1 MAFATGE
8 NVWGSQADAAAAR
21 YGVDP
26 QLFRRLITAESAWNP
41 NAGSPAGA
49 RGLTQVV
56 PKWHPNANL
65 STPQGQLDYGAK
77 HLSSLLRKYGNP
89 RDALAV
95 YNSGRPWSVSQSF
108 GETRNYVTK
117 ILNGY
122 NGKGIGP
129 SGGPGVSVP
138 KQMARGVGAPQ
149 PTPSTGPLKL
159 DSSLSSDLNRFA
171 LDTEQAVLRGDYNA
185 VDMMDPTGLANRLGV
200 AVSRYSAP
208 AATSPQGAVHYPGD
222 GHDHGPMEAVPR
234 GPLKANALK
243 PHGDWGGAA
252 GPVREL
258 TKLAKGLVVSSE
270 KRSRRNTASGGVSD
284 HWTGST
290 RSFARDLAWGGSMPT
305 PTSDVAASR
314 IVEALGGPKNWG
326 KTGGNFV
333 TTING
338 IRYQVIYRS
347 NIGGN
352 HWNHIHLGARRV
364 S

>member
-8 NVWGSQADAAAAR
+8 AVWGSQADNAAR
-21 YGVDP
+21 KYGVDP
-26 QLFRRLITAESAWNP
+26 QLFRRLIKQESGWNP

-49 RGLTQVV
+49 LGLTQVV

-77 HLSSLLRKYGNP
+77 HLGSLLKKYGNP

-95 YNSGRPWSVSQSF
+95 YNSGKPWSVSQSY
-108 GETRNYVTK
+108 GETRNYVTN

-122 NGKGIGP
+122 GGRGTVAA
-129 SGGPGVSVP
+129 GGPGVRAPSAP
-138 KQMARGVGAPQ
+138 SGVGAPRTN
-149 PTPSTGPLKL
+149 PTSGPVQ
-159 DSSLSSDLNRFA
+159 
-171 LDTEQAVLRGDYNA
+171 LDTDLTRDLGQFTSDTEAAVMRGDWMA
-185 VDMMDPTGLANRLGV
+185 VGAMDPTSLANRLGA
-200 AVSRYSAP
+200 AVSRSSQPSVTAQP
-208 AATSPQGAVHYPGD
+208 AGAHYPGD
-222 GHDHGPMEAVPR
+222 GHDHGPMEAVPN
-234 GPLKANALK
+234 GPLKRNALV

-270 KRSRRNTASGGVSD
+270 KRTRRNTASGGVSD

-290 RSFARDLAWGGSMPT
+290 QSFARDLAWGGSMPT
-305 PTSDVAASR
+305 PTSDIAASR

-333 TTING
+333 KVVNG
-338 IRYQVIYRS
+338 IRYQVLYRT

-352 HWNHIHLGARRV
+352 HWDHVHIGARRV
-364 S
+364 R